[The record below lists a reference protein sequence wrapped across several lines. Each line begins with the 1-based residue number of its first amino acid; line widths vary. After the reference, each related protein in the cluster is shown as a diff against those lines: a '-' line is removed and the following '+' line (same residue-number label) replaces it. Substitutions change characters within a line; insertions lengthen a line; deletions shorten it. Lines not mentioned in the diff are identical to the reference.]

1 MMISDFEQ
9 YPKNFP
15 QELIAIQDE
24 KSLSVLGS
32 EARIVFLSDILRDSI
47 FYLFY
52 LKLF

>member
-32 EARIVFLSDILRDSI
+32 EARIVLFDLLFDSI

-52 LKLF
+52 WKLF